1 MANEKVKKISVVIGR
16 FSPFHN
22 GHKYILETVAKQS
35 HKVIVLIGSSFQSRS
50 LKNPFTFVER
60 QSVIEAW
67 AKDNEIENMYIYP
80 IRDYPY
86 NDAQWIKSIQEAV
99 SYATLLDNRPL
110 EIHLTGCDKDSST
123 WYLHA
128 FPQWKTHFLSE
139 YTGQDL
145 KTNATLVRE
154 ILFSGDPMSHIA
166 PMVPTQTLDF
176 ISKFKRTAEF
186 ENLKHEYEINRK
198 YKAAWS
204 VAPYAP
210 TFNTAD
216 AVVIQSGHVLVVE
229 RGAMPGKGLWALP
242 GGFVNQNERIQDA
255 AIRELVEETGICL
268 AEGKRKHELTKNIL
282 QGSIRA
288 KEIFDHPTR
297 SERGRTI
304 TVAYL
309 FRLDDTKPLPSVS
322 GQYIPEYESRGQ
334 QIVETANAFWL
345 PINDALQQTEK
356 WFEDHWS
363 ILAWATAIKD
373 SR

>member
-1 MANEKVKKISVVIGR
+1 MAQVTKLSVVIGR

-22 GHKYILETVAKQS
+22 GHKYIIESVAKDS
-35 HKVIVLIGSSFQSRS
+35 DYVLVLVGSSFQSRS
-50 LKNPFTFVER
+50 LKNPFTFQER
-60 QSVIEAW
+60 HDMIKSW
-67 AKDNEIENMYIYP
+67 ADQAEIDNIYVGA

-86 NDAQWIKSIQEAV
+86 NDAMWIKSVQDAV
-99 SYATLLDNRPL
+99 AHLTCTIPGKV
-110 EIHLTGCDKDSST
+110 EIHLTGCDKDAST

-154 ILFSGDPMSHIA
+154 ILFSGDPVSHII
-166 PMVPTQTLDF
+166 PMVPETTLDF
-176 ISKFKRTAEF
+176 IAKFKRTQHFDNLKQEF
-186 ENLKHEYEINRK
+186 EVNRK
-198 YKAAWS
+198 YKQAWS

-216 AVVIQSGHVLVVE
+216 AVVIQSGHILVVE

-242 GGFVNQNERIQDA
+242 GGFINQNERIQDA
-255 AIRELVEETGICL
+255 AVRELIEETGICL
-268 AEGKRKHELTKNIL
+268 AEGKRKNELTKTIL
-282 QGSIRA
+282 AGSIRA
-288 KEIFDHPTR
+288 KEIFDHPAR

-309 FRLDDTKPLPSVS
+309 FRLDDTRPLPSVA
-322 GQYIPEYESRGQ
+322 GQNVPDYESGGVK
-334 QIVETANAFWL
+334 IVETAKAMWL
-345 PINDALQQTEK
+345 PISEALEKTEN

-363 ILAWATAIKD
+363 IIAWAASVKD